1 MKGWVSMVYLS
12 KGINEE
18 ILKGIYNQ
26 MISLYFSRSSDGQL
40 LPKQCRMEFI
50 EQNKDELKEQ
60 INRFIDS
67 MSESLFELMINK
79 RRTSL

>member
-18 ILKGIYNQ
+18 ILKEIYNQ